1 MRLFETSA
9 TLSDVDRDFVFKLY
23 QENYGLVRKVICQ
36 VIGNSNLVED
46 LVNNTFIRLM
56 ERISLLRTLNC
67 YKLNSYI
74 VLTGKRVAINYL
86 RGRER
91 QSKYIA
97 WVDDMEV
104 AAGVIECDDSLEEK
118 VVSQD
123 EFARLKATIQCL
135 PETLRDV
142 LYFKYLLEMDDKEIA
157 QELLISPDSVRQYL
171 TRARR
176 AARQLM
182 EEEVEAYGQR

>member
-9 TLSDVDRDFVFKLY
+9 TLSDADRDFVFKLY

-36 VIGNSNLVED
+36 VIGNSNSVED

-56 ERISLLRTLNC
+56 QRISLLRTLNC
-67 YKLNSYI
+67 YKLNSYV

-86 RGRER
+86 RDRER
-91 QSKYIA
+91 QNKYIA

-104 AAGVIECDDSLEEK
+104 AAGVIKCDDALEERI
-118 VVSQD
+118 VSQD
-123 EFARLKATIQCL
+123 EFVRLKATIQCL
-135 PETLRDV
+135 PEKLRDV
-142 LYFKYLLEMDDKEIA
+142 LYFKYFLEMDDKEIA

-182 EEEVEAYGQR
+182 EEEVEAYG